1 MQHFITWASRIN
13 TLHASVSYGYSAIR
27 RSALIIFSGLK
38 PASYN
43 QSMYTFQATETSEQ
57 YEELQY
63 SSLIIYWIWAKNSG
77 TVDMCNERKSGKPSL
92 NKLPFYGTAGQ
103 CTLALPKVRNIS
115 TVHSLNPHF
124 THMPYHLEALLRT
137 DYSTDSHK

>member
-57 YEELQY
+57 YEVTSVQQ
-63 SSLIIYWIWAKNSG
+63 
-77 TVDMCNERKSGKPSL
+77 L
-92 NKLPFYGTAGQ
+92 NH
-103 CTLALPKVRNIS
+103 I
-115 TVHSLNPHF
+115 LNMREKQWYCGYVQLTEEWKAF
-124 THMPYHLEALLRT
+124 T
-137 DYSTDSHK
+137 K

>member
-63 SSLIIYWIWAKNSG
+63 SSLIIYWIWAKKQRYCG
-77 TVDMCNERKSGKPSL
+77 YVQRAEEWK
-92 NKLPFYGTAGQ
+92 A
-103 CTLALPKVRNIS
+103 
-115 TVHSLNPHF
+115 F
-124 THMPYHLEALLRT
+124 T
-137 DYSTDSHK
+137 K